1 MTKTRKAFTNN
12 NKQDL
17 EELIKTYYSAY
28 SAEPAYKLTLINQL
42 HSEIISVSARKNR
55 ESTSMRMFPNPVL
68 KWVAGGL
75 AFVVLFLS
83 ILAINP
89 VREAIGK
96 ALDIGYLEGIGFV
109 RISET
114 KVLNGTINSDRISQ
128 AIGIDQVV
136 INPSGTTILF
146 HSTGERLIFTATKGD
161 PISYIEIDNI
171 NYPVNAWSWDE
182 DNQKGI
188 LDFSTTTPTMPSTFI
203 LHIAPDWSI
212 PIQVI
217 PMSESDT
224 VQVVTIYPDLC
235 QTQSGIELCIQA
247 FMANTTGYHLLL
259 NASSLNPDN
268 YLETITVTNPLTGE
282 GAVLMDSSGNSLHE
296 NNSSTP
302 SFPIPHE
309 TPYGN
314 MDSLNEVS
322 TSLSFSL
329 PPQEGEILTLLV
341 SGFTV
346 KTPVNKTIS
355 CDVGDDLVVGSTFPC
370 ERSITIGANEL
381 SFHSGEILQ
390 GQNGIRLML
399 VSDPLISTHE
409 MILTGVDFENLNGV
423 SPLMGS
429 SFNVQTRQL
438 SLWLEQDS
446 ANIDRSFGIRITH
459 GYLTIEESF
468 QFTWDIRP

>member
-17 EELIKTYYSAY
+17 EELIKTYYSTY

-42 HSEIISVSARKNR
+42 HSEITAVSAKKNR
-55 ESTSMRMFPNPVL
+55 ESTFMRMFSNPVM
-68 KWVAGGL
+68 KWVAGVL
-75 AFVVLFLS
+75 VFVVLSLS

-146 HSTGERLIFTATKGD
+146 HSTGERLMFTATKGD
-161 PISYIEIDNI
+161 PISYIEVDNI
-171 NYPVNAWSWDE
+171 NYPVKAWSWDE
-182 DNQKGI
+182 DNQKGV
-188 LDFSTTTPTMPSTFI
+188 LDFSTTTLTMPSTFI

-235 QTQSGIELCIQA
+235 QTQSGIELCLQA
-247 FMANTTGYHLLL
+247 FIADTTGYHLLL
-259 NASSLNPDN
+259 NASSLNPDF
-268 YLETITVTNPLTGE
+268 YLETLTVINPLTGE
-282 GAVLMDSSGNSLHE
+282 GAVLMDSSGNLLYE
-296 NNSSTP
+296 NNTSTP

-309 TPYGN
+309 TPYDN

-322 TSLSFSL
+322 TSLSFSP
-329 PPQEGEILTLLV
+329 PPQEEERLTLLV
-341 SGFTV
+341 SGLTV

-355 CDVGDDLVVGSTFPC
+355 CDVGDDLVVGRTFPC
-370 ERSITIGANEL
+370 ETSITIGANEL

-390 GQNGIRLML
+390 AQNRIRLLL
-399 VSDPLISTHE
+399 VSDPIPASHE
-409 MILTGVDFENLNGV
+409 MTLTGVDFEYLNGAL
-423 SPLMGS
+423 PLMGS

-446 ANIDRSFGIRITH
+446 ANIDRSFDIRITY
-459 GYLTIEESF
+459 GYLTIEEPF
-468 QFTWDIRP
+468 QFTWAIQP